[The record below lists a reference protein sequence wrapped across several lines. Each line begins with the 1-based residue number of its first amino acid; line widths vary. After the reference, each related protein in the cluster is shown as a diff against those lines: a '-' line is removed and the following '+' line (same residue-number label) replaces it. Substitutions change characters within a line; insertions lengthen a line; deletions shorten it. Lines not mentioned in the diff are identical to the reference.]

1 MRYAADRKEKTRA
14 RILGAAGKVF
24 RREGYHGA
32 GVDDVMAEAG
42 LTAGGFYAHFDSKQ
56 SLLAEALE
64 HAAAQAGERLVPSSE
79 RLSGRDWVEAF
90 LGRYLSPEHC
100 RGVEDGCPLAAL
112 VSEVARADGP
122 VKERFEA
129 LVRGMVSELTSHAIP
144 GGCAR
149 SEDGALVALA
159 ICVGGLGLARC
170 ARRGLFGADP
180 RVVPEGGCGDTWCG
194 ADAGSKG
201 IAAAQRQDQLIV
213 MRWARVM
220 CEEESRG

>member
-1 MRYAADRKEKTRA
+1 MCGGLAHFSRGDFVRYAVDRKKKTRA

-32 GVDDVMAEAG
+32 GVDKVMEEAG

-56 SLLAEALE
+56 ALLAEALE

-79 RLSGRDWVEAF
+79 GLSGHEWVEAF
-90 LGRYLSPEHC
+90 LGRYLSAEHC

-122 VKERFEA
+122 VKVRFEA
-129 LVRGMVSELTSHAIP
+129 LVRGIVSELASHAMA
-144 GGCAR
+144 GNSAC
-149 SEDGALVALA
+149 SEERALAAVA

-170 ARRGLFGADP
+170 ARDAAYSVQILESCRKVAAEILGAVQMPHAKASP
-180 RVVPEGGCGDTWCG
+180 RRKRTV
-194 ADAGSKG
+194 
-201 IAAAQRQDQLIV
+201 I
-213 MRWARVM
+213 
-220 CEEESRG
+220 